1 MANYIENQ
9 PVFLGTTDTCSN
21 DVDFVYNQLVDI
33 TDTTQFQLSIA
44 PCISAENL
52 IVNPNFEDDS
62 DWTLTGNVGI
72 ADNQLCFAG
81 DTTTGDAAK
90 DKAAST
96 ATGTT
101 AAGGKASGATGAAKP
116 AG

>member
-1 MANYIENQ
+1 M
-9 PVFLGTTDTCSN
+9 
-21 DVDFVYNQLVDI
+21 
-33 TDTTQFQLSIA
+33 
-44 PCISAENL
+44 AENAQSGTA
-52 IVNPNFEDDS
+52 P
-62 DWTLTGNVGI
+62 
-72 ADNQLCFAG
+72 AAG
-81 DTTTGDAAK
+81 TTTGDAAK